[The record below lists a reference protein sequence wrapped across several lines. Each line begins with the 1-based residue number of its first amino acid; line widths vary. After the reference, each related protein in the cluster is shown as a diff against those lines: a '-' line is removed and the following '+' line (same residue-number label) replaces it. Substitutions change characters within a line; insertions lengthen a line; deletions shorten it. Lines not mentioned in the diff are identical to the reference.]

1 MSSKTCKR
9 IHLIYSAVLS
19 ILLTFAGIC
28 LIVACVGIYRSG
40 DKPFSPEAVSAAF
53 SGIAVPVY
61 LCVALIVGGFVLE
74 GFLPIGRKK
83 TALQKQHKAI
93 LDRLYQKADM
103 RYAPPHIQAEIKTMQ
118 NRRKLFKGI
127 TLGLLVLG
135 SVIFLIYGLNPA
147 NFHQSEIN
155 GSMVK
160 AMGIFLPCLAIP
172 FGYGLFTA
180 YYERATVIKE
190 TELVKQVIVGGAK
203 AQPQAAEP
211 KKDFGKVLL
220 AVRCCLLVV
229 GIGIL
234 VYGFISGGTQDVM
247 TKAIN
252 ICTECV
258 GLG

>member
-1 MSSKTCKR
+1 MSSNTCKR
-9 IHLIYSAVLS
+9 IHLIYSIALS
-19 ILLTFAGIC
+19 ILLAVAGIC

-61 LCVALIVGGFVLE
+61 LCVALIVGGFVLD
-74 GFLPIGRKK
+74 GFLPAGPKK
-83 TALQKQHKAI
+83 PSLQKQHKAI
-93 LDRLYQKADM
+93 LARLYAKADM
-103 RYAPPHIQAEIKTMQ
+103 RYAPPHMQAEIKTMQ

-127 TLGLLVLG
+127 TLGLLALG
-135 SVIFLIYGLNPA
+135 AVIFLIYGLNPEH
-147 NFHQSEIN
+147 FHQSEIN
-155 GSMVK
+155 ASMVK
-160 AMGIFLPCLAIP
+160 AMGIFLPCLIVP
-172 FGYGLFTA
+172 FGYGVFTA

-190 TELVKQVIVGGAK
+190 TELVKQVIAGGAK
-203 AQPQAAEP
+203 AQPEEPAP
-211 KKDFGKVLL
+211 KKDHSKLLL
-220 AVRCCLLVV
+220 AVRCCLLAV

-234 VYGFISGGTQDVM
+234 VFGFISGGTKDVM

>member
-9 IHLIYSAVLS
+9 IHLILSIALS
-19 ILLTFAGIC
+19 ILLAIAGIC
-28 LIVACVGIYRSG
+28 LIVACIGIYLSG
-40 DKPFSPEAVSAAF
+40 DKPFSPEAVAAAF

-61 LCVALIVGGFVLE
+61 LCLALIIVGFVLD
-74 GFLPIGRKK
+74 GFLPVSRKK
-83 TALQKQHKAI
+83 PTLQKQHKAI

-103 RYAPPHIQAEIKTMQ
+103 RYAPPHIQTEIKTMQ
-118 NRRKLFKGI
+118 NRRKLFQGI
-127 TLGLLVLG
+127 TLGLLGLG

-155 GSMVK
+155 ASMIK
-160 AMGIFLPCLAIP
+160 AMGIFLPCLAVP
-172 FGYGLFTA
+172 FGYGIFTA
-180 YYERATVIKE
+180 YYVRATLSKE
-190 TELVKQVIVGGAK
+190 IELVKQVIAGGAK

-220 AVRCCLLVV
+220 AVRCCLLAV